1 MNKLGYKQ
9 KGMPMLKSPLKID
22 GVTGG
27 EEGKRKNIA
36 ADASKINTTLSGGL
50 TEYGARIKAEN
61 AAHGRRAEKIR
72 AAPGK
77 LFNAITGGFF
87 TEAAVEERGKRFRAT
102 SADNIAEK
110 NYLSKRRIPS
120 ESAGKGIFPSTGR
133 NTEGFQFFDHTTLK
147 PPAVNTKG
155 NGKVNLPK
163 NTNATQANTKT
174 TQTNTKKF
182 NEGPGVD
189 KTGKNTYRGT
199 KYLEDGSIDSAYK
212 NKSDKIV
219 SKGTKYL
226 EDGSVDSAYKKSSN
240 KKPTAKLMSR
250 KDIRKEKRANIKG
263 GMSRQEARL
272 KKTQSKAAS
281 AKAKTNSK
289 SAAID
294 ATNSSKSYKAP
305 KEESVRKSKA
315 KSIRLQKRA
324 ERLKGR
330 VNASK
335 VNK

>member
-9 KGMPMLKSPLKID
+9 KGIPMLKSPLNID
-22 GVTGG
+22 GVTGVSG
-27 EEGKRKNIA
+27 VKEKN
-36 ADASKINTTLSGGL
+36 S
-50 TEYGARIKAEN
+50 
-61 AAHGRRAEKIR
+61 AHSRRAETIR

-77 LFNAITGGFF
+77 LFNAVTGGFF
-87 TEAAVEERGKRFRAT
+87 TKAASEERGERFRAT
-102 SADNIAEK
+102 STDNIAEK
-110 NYLSKRRIPS
+110 NYLSNRRIPS
-120 ESAGKGIFPSTGR
+120 ESAGKGIFPSTGK

-155 NGKVNLPK
+155 DDKVNLPK
-163 NTNATQANTKT
+163 NTNATQTNTNA
-174 TQTNTKKF
+174 TQTNTNATQTNSKKV

-189 KTGKNTYRGT
+189 KTGKITQRGT
-199 KYLEDGSIDSAYK
+199 KYLEDGSVDSAYK
-212 NKSDKIV
+212 NKSKKIV
-219 SKGTKYL
+219 SKDTKYL

-240 KKPTAKLMSR
+240 KKPAAKIKSN

-281 AKAKTNSK
+281 AKAKTNKK

-305 KEESVRKSKA
+305 KEESVRRSKA

-335 VNK
+335 ISK